1 MGNADT
7 KLHFRKA
14 VIQLTTKTQPVDVA
28 DDEFWDQFW
37 SDSVTTV
44 QDVFTLLPSAEI
56 RALREE
62 FPSNLATLVYKAVE
76 KMVSAADNSCRTAQE
91 MTQVLNSAR
100 LLTRL
105 VPYIFEDPDWRSF
118 FWSAIPSSPSASNP
132 EDHQMSSQ
140 NVDSVPLAQSLLN
153 AVCDLLFCPEF
164 CVAPNKSGSG
174 RDEAEDLQNLD
185 SCEYI
190 WAPGVG
196 FATAPQNTASYDLHR
211 RELLRLL
218 ATCFSQSMYLP
229 PVGEAHA
236 INNRW
241 VAHFTSAENRHALP
255 LFTSLLNLVCSYDPA
270 GILPYNHLIFQVGFF
285 VFLN

>member
-1 MGNADT
+1 M
-7 KLHFRKA
+7 
-14 VIQLTTKTQPVDVA
+14 P
-28 DDEFWDQFW
+28 
-37 SDSVTTV
+37 
-44 QDVFTLLPSAEI
+44 
-56 RALREE
+56 
-62 FPSNLATLVYKAVE
+62 
-76 KMVSAADNSCRTAQE
+76 NS
-91 MTQVLNSAR
+91 
-100 LLTRL
+100 
-105 VPYIFEDPDWRSF
+105 
-118 FWSAIPSSPSASNP
+118 SSES
-132 EDHQMSSQ
+132 
-140 NVDSVPLAQSLLN
+140 SVPLAQSLLN

-164 CVAPNKSGSG
+164 CVAPNKSGGG

-196 FATAPQNTASYDLHR
+196 FANAPQNAPSYDLHR

-236 INNRW
+236 VNNRW

-270 GILPYNHLIFQVGFF
+270 GILPYNHLLFQVRKLYFFFF
-285 VFLN
+285 VFVLMGDGAARLCTAQRSGDSYRAITQSKQNSKNFLILNL

>member
-1 MGNADT
+1 M
-7 KLHFRKA
+7 
-14 VIQLTTKTQPVDVA
+14 P
-28 DDEFWDQFW
+28 
-37 SDSVTTV
+37 
-44 QDVFTLLPSAEI
+44 
-56 RALREE
+56 
-62 FPSNLATLVYKAVE
+62 
-76 KMVSAADNSCRTAQE
+76 NS
-91 MTQVLNSAR
+91 
-100 LLTRL
+100 
-105 VPYIFEDPDWRSF
+105 
-118 FWSAIPSSPSASNP
+118 SSES
-132 EDHQMSSQ
+132 
-140 NVDSVPLAQSLLN
+140 SVPLAQSLLN

-164 CVAPNKSGSG
+164 CVAPNKSGGG

-196 FATAPQNTASYDLHR
+196 FANAPQNAPSYDLHR

-236 INNRW
+236 VNNRW

-270 GILPYNHLIFQVGFF
+270 GILPYNHLLFQVRKLCFF
-285 VFLN
+285 FCFLMGDGAARLCTAQRNGDSYRAITQSKQNSKNFLILNL

>member
-1 MGNADT
+1 M
-7 KLHFRKA
+7 
-14 VIQLTTKTQPVDVA
+14 P
-28 DDEFWDQFW
+28 
-37 SDSVTTV
+37 
-44 QDVFTLLPSAEI
+44 
-56 RALREE
+56 
-62 FPSNLATLVYKAVE
+62 
-76 KMVSAADNSCRTAQE
+76 NS
-91 MTQVLNSAR
+91 
-100 LLTRL
+100 
-105 VPYIFEDPDWRSF
+105 
-118 FWSAIPSSPSASNP
+118 SSES
-132 EDHQMSSQ
+132 
-140 NVDSVPLAQSLLN
+140 SVPLAQSLLN

-164 CVAPNKSGSG
+164 CVAPNKSGGG

-196 FATAPQNTASYDLHR
+196 FANAPQNAPSYDLHR

-236 INNRW
+236 VNNRW

-270 GILPYNHLIFQVGFF
+270 GILPYNHLLFQVRKLWVVLF
-285 VFLN
+285 VFVLMGDGAARLCTAQRSGDSYRAITQSKQNSKNFLILNL

>member
-1 MGNADT
+1 M
-7 KLHFRKA
+7 
-14 VIQLTTKTQPVDVA
+14 P
-28 DDEFWDQFW
+28 
-37 SDSVTTV
+37 
-44 QDVFTLLPSAEI
+44 
-56 RALREE
+56 
-62 FPSNLATLVYKAVE
+62 
-76 KMVSAADNSCRTAQE
+76 NS
-91 MTQVLNSAR
+91 
-100 LLTRL
+100 
-105 VPYIFEDPDWRSF
+105 
-118 FWSAIPSSPSASNP
+118 SSES
-132 EDHQMSSQ
+132 
-140 NVDSVPLAQSLLN
+140 SVPLAQSLLN

-164 CVAPNKSGSG
+164 CVAPNKSGGG

-196 FATAPQNTASYDLHR
+196 FANAPQNAPSYDLHR

-236 INNRW
+236 VNNRW

-270 GILPYNHLIFQVGFF
+270 GILPYNHLLFQVRKLCFFCF
-285 VFLN
+285 VFVLMGDGAARLCTAQRNGDSYRAITQSKQNSKNFLILNL

>member
-1 MGNADT
+1 M
-7 KLHFRKA
+7 
-14 VIQLTTKTQPVDVA
+14 P
-28 DDEFWDQFW
+28 
-37 SDSVTTV
+37 
-44 QDVFTLLPSAEI
+44 
-56 RALREE
+56 
-62 FPSNLATLVYKAVE
+62 
-76 KMVSAADNSCRTAQE
+76 NS
-91 MTQVLNSAR
+91 
-100 LLTRL
+100 
-105 VPYIFEDPDWRSF
+105 
-118 FWSAIPSSPSASNP
+118 SSES
-132 EDHQMSSQ
+132 
-140 NVDSVPLAQSLLN
+140 SVPLAQSLLN

-164 CVAPNKSGSG
+164 CVAPNKSGGG

-196 FATAPQNTASYDLHR
+196 FANAPQNAPSYDLHR

-236 INNRW
+236 VNNRW

-270 GILPYNHLIFQVGFF
+270 GILPYNHLLFQVRKLYFFFF
-285 VFLN
+285 VLMGDGAARLCTAQRNGDSYRAITQSKQNSKNFLILSH

>member
-1 MGNADT
+1 M
-7 KLHFRKA
+7 
-14 VIQLTTKTQPVDVA
+14 P
-28 DDEFWDQFW
+28 
-37 SDSVTTV
+37 
-44 QDVFTLLPSAEI
+44 
-56 RALREE
+56 
-62 FPSNLATLVYKAVE
+62 
-76 KMVSAADNSCRTAQE
+76 NSSE
-91 MTQVLNSAR
+91 S
-100 LLTRL
+100 
-105 VPYIFEDPDWRSF
+105 
-118 FWSAIPSSPSASNP
+118 
-132 EDHQMSSQ
+132 
-140 NVDSVPLAQSLLN
+140 SVPLAQSLLN

-164 CVAPNKSGSG
+164 CVAPNKSGGG

-196 FATAPQNTASYDLHR
+196 FANAPQNAPSYDLHR

-236 INNRW
+236 ANNRW

-270 GILPYNHLIFQVGFF
+270 GILPYNHLLFQVRCLLHLYTLFEIF
-285 VFLN
+285 IFCPKIQLWFPEKIVDFLGVKNS

>member
-1 MGNADT
+1 M
-7 KLHFRKA
+7 
-14 VIQLTTKTQPVDVA
+14 P
-28 DDEFWDQFW
+28 
-37 SDSVTTV
+37 
-44 QDVFTLLPSAEI
+44 
-56 RALREE
+56 
-62 FPSNLATLVYKAVE
+62 
-76 KMVSAADNSCRTAQE
+76 NS
-91 MTQVLNSAR
+91 
-100 LLTRL
+100 
-105 VPYIFEDPDWRSF
+105 
-118 FWSAIPSSPSASNP
+118 SSES
-132 EDHQMSSQ
+132 
-140 NVDSVPLAQSLLN
+140 SVPLAQSLLN

-164 CVAPNKSGSG
+164 CVAPNKSGGG

-196 FATAPQNTASYDLHR
+196 FANAPQNAPSYDLHR

-236 INNRW
+236 VNNRW

-270 GILPYNHLIFQVGFF
+270 GILPYNHLLFQVRKLLFF
-285 VFLN
+285 VFVLMGDGAARLCTAQRNGDSYRAITQSKQNSKNVLILSL